1 MRVLP
6 DNLRDF
12 LKKPVGQL
20 VDEKEL
26 LELLQNETYIVS
38 IGDMVTYTL
47 LKNEIEPI
55 FCIVDYKTRR
65 GECSSE
71 MIELIK
77 SFGNKSVIVENPP
90 ATISDD
96 LWNVIEMAYKNL
108 KIGSLRI
115 EIEGEEDLAS
125 LAAIYMAPSDVT
137 IIYGLPDKGVLVIK
151 PTPENKRLVKE
162 ILDKM

>member
-12 LKKPVGQL
+12 LKQPVGQL

-26 LELLQNETYIVS
+26 LELLQNEKYIVS

-47 LKNEIEPI
+47 LKNEIEPV

-96 LWNVIEMAYKNL
+96 LWNVIEKAYENL
-108 KIGSLRI
+108 EIGSLRI

>member
-12 LKKPVGQL
+12 LKQPVGQL

-26 LELLQNETYIVS
+26 LELLQNEKYIVS

-47 LKNEIEPI
+47 LKNEIEPV

-96 LWNVIEMAYKNL
+96 LWNVIERAYENL
-108 KIGSLRI
+108 EIGSLRI

>member
-12 LKKPVGQL
+12 LKQPVGQL

-26 LELLQNETYIVS
+26 LELLQNEKYIVS

-47 LKNEIEPI
+47 LKNEIEPV

-96 LWNVIEMAYKNL
+96 LWNVIEMAYENL
-108 KIGSLRI
+108 EIGSLRI

-151 PTPENKRLVKE
+151 PTPENKQLVKE

>member
-12 LKKPVGQL
+12 LKQPVGQL

-26 LELLQNETYIVS
+26 LELLQNEKYIVS

-47 LKNEIEPI
+47 LKNEIEPV

-71 MIELIK
+71 MIDLIK
-77 SFGNKSVIVENPP
+77 SFGNKSVIFFE
-90 ATISDD
+90 
-96 LWNVIEMAYKNL
+96 
-108 KIGSLRI
+108 
-115 EIEGEEDLAS
+115 
-125 LAAIYMAPSDVT
+125 
-137 IIYGLPDKGVLVIK
+137 
-151 PTPENKRLVKE
+151 
-162 ILDKM
+162 

>member
-1 MRVLP
+1 MRALP
-6 DNLRDF
+6 ANLRDF

-96 LWNVIEMAYKNL
+96 LWNVIEMAYENL

>member
-12 LKKPVGQL
+12 LKQPVGQL

-26 LELLQNETYIVS
+26 LELLQNEKYIVS

-47 LKNEIEPI
+47 LKNEIEPV

-65 GECSSE
+65 GKCSSE

-96 LWNVIEMAYKNL
+96 LWNVIEMAYENL
-108 KIGSLRI
+108 EIGSLRI

>member
-1 MRVLP
+1 MRALP

-96 LWNVIEMAYKNL
+96 LWNVIERAYENL
-108 KIGSLRI
+108 EIGSLRI

>member
-12 LKKPVGQL
+12 LKQPVGQL

-26 LELLQNETYIVS
+26 LELLQNEKYIVS

-47 LKNEIEPI
+47 LKNEIEPV

-96 LWNVIEMAYKNL
+96 LWNVIERAYENL
-108 KIGSLRI
+108 EIGSLRI

-151 PTPENKRLVKE
+151 PTPENKQLVKE

>member
-1 MRVLP
+1 MRALP

-96 LWNVIEMAYKNL
+96 LWNVIEMAYENL